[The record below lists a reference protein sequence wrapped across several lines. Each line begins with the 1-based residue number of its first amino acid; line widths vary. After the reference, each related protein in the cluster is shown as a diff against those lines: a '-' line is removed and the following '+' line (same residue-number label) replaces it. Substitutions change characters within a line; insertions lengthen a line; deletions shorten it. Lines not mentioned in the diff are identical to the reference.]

1 MWWYKRSV
9 KKKYFRALQREQP
22 VRCAISSNPSPQR
35 QFEWGVEGVEE
46 VLDRNKIPHDE
57 RKVYQILEH
66 LINKWPGGLTSYNTQ
81 YVMYNAKDHGMLDK
95 QFNPVANAPF
105 VHEENARRQHIVRT
119 GGVAALNIYLK
130 D

>member
-1 MWWYKRSV
+1 MFYKGKVRR
-9 KKKYFRALQREQP
+9 KYIRALHREQP
-22 VRCAISSNPSPQR
+22 VRCAMPERNPSPYQ
-35 QFEWGVEGVEE
+35 QFIWALEGVED
-46 VLDRNKIPHDE
+46 VLKSRDVNYTEKQ
-57 RKVYQILEH
+57 VYQIIDH
-66 LINKWPGGLTSYNTQ
+66 LIDKWLGGLTSYNMW
-81 YVMYNAKDHGMLDK
+81 YVMYNARDNGILDK